1 MQRAFVSSSIQSR
14 RRLSELP
21 PGRCRPTILAAFA
34 LIALLVVPGSAA
46 AGPTL
51 SVGDRAPEFE
61 FQGSDGELYTLKGL
75 LAGGKR
81 GIVLAFFPKAFTPG

>member
-1 MQRAFVSSSIQSR
+1 
-14 RRLSELP
+14 
-21 PGRCRPTILAAFA
+21 

-46 AGPTL
+46 AGPTP

-75 LAGGKR
+75 LSGGKR